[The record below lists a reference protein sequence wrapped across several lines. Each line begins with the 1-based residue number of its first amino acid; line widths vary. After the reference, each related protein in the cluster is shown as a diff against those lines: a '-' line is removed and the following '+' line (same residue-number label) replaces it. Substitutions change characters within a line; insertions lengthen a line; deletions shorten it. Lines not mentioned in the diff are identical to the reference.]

1 MDKTNFRIWKDRI
14 FRTLLGVFGVVAAL
28 PLIFIVYYIV
38 SKGIGVINWE
48 FLVSIPESAGTKGG
62 GISNAIIGTLMVV
75 LEATLIAVPVA
86 LLAGIFL
93 AENANSRLSY
103 WVRLCIE
110 ILQGTPSIVIGIVA
124 YLWVVKPLGSFSAF
138 SGGIALAIM
147 MMPFLARST
156 EETLKLIPNSY
167 REASLAL
174 GVPYYKTILRVI
186 LPSGASGILTGFMIS
201 LSRIAGETAPLLF
214 TAFGSPFLNVNP
226 QEPVAALPLM
236 IFKFATS
243 PYPAWQA
250 MAWGASLLLILMIL
264 ILNLSAKLIIKRW
277 EIPY

>member
-1 MDKTNFRIWKDRI
+1 MSKIQFRIWKDRI
-14 FRTLLGVFGVVAAL
+14 FRGILAFFAIVAVMPLL
-28 PLIFIVYYIV
+28 FIIYYIFT
-38 SKGIGVINWE
+38 KGIGVINWE
-48 FLVSIPESAGTKGG
+48 FLVSLPESAGTKGG
-62 GISNAIIGTLMVV
+62 GVANALVGTLMVV
-75 LEATLIAVPVA
+75 IEATIIAVPIA
-86 LLAGIFL
+86 LLTGIYL
-93 AENANSRLSY
+93 AENQKHRLSY

-110 ILQGTPSIVIGIVA
+110 ILQGTPSIVIGIIA
-124 YLWVVKPLGSFSAF
+124 YLWVVKPMGSFSGF

-147 MMPFLARST
+147 MIPFLARST
-156 EETLKLIPNSY
+156 EETLRLIPDSY

-226 QEPVAALPLM
+226 KEPVSALPLM

-243 PYPAWQA
+243 PYPTWQE

-264 ILNLSAKLIIKRW
+264 ILNLSAKLMIKRW
-277 EIPY
+277 EISY

>member
-1 MDKTNFRIWKDRI
+1 MSKIQFRIWKDRI
-14 FRTLLGVFGVVAAL
+14 FRGILAFFAIVAVMPLL
-28 PLIFIVYYIV
+28 FIIYYIFT
-38 SKGIGVINWE
+38 KGIGVINWE
-48 FLVSIPESAGTKGG
+48 FLVSLPESAGTKGG
-62 GISNAIIGTLMVV
+62 GVANALVGTLMVV
-75 LEATLIAVPVA
+75 IEATIIAVPIA
-86 LLAGIFL
+86 LLTGIYL
-93 AENANSRLSY
+93 AENQKHRLSY

-110 ILQGTPSIVIGIVA
+110 ILQGTPSIVIGIIA
-124 YLWVVKPLGSFSAF
+124 YLWVVKPIGSFSGF

-147 MMPFLARST
+147 MIPFLARST
-156 EETLKLIPNSY
+156 EETLRLIPDSY

-226 QEPVAALPLM
+226 KDPVSALPLM

-243 PYPAWQA
+243 PYPTWQE

-264 ILNLSAKLIIKRW
+264 ILNLSAKLMIKRW
-277 EIPY
+277 KISY

>member
-1 MDKTNFRIWKDRI
+1 MDKTSFRIWKDRI
-14 FRTLLGVFGVVAAL
+14 FRALLGIFAVLAAM
-28 PLIFIVYYIV
+28 PLLFIVYYIV

-48 FLVSIPESAGTKGG
+48 FLVSVPKSAGTAGG
-62 GISNAIIGTLMVV
+62 GISNALIGTGMVV
-75 LEATLIAVPVA
+75 LEATIIAVPIA

-93 AENANSRLSY
+93 AENANDKLSY

-124 YLWVVKPLGSFSAF
+124 YLWVVKPMGSFSAF
-138 SGGIALAIM
+138 SGGIALGIM
-147 MMPFLARST
+147 MIPFLARST
-156 EETLKLIPNSY
+156 EETLRLIPNSY

-201 LSRIAGETAPLLF
+201 LSRVAGETAPLLF
-214 TAFGSPFLNVNP
+214 TAFGSPFLNTNP
-226 QEPVAALPLM
+226 QEPVSALPLM

-243 PYPAWQA
+243 PYPNWQA

-264 ILNLSAKLIIKRW
+264 ILNLSAKLIVKRW

>member
-1 MDKTNFRIWKDRI
+1 MDKTKFRIWKDRI
-14 FRTLLGVFGVVAAL
+14 FRTVLGILSVLAGMPLLFIIYNI
-28 PLIFIVYYIV
+28 LI
-38 SKGIGVINWE
+38 KGFGVINWE
-48 FLVSIPESAGTKGG
+48 FLVSVPESAGTDGG
-62 GISNAIIGTLMVV
+62 GIVNAIVGTVMVV
-75 LEATLIAVPVA
+75 LEATIIAVPIA

-93 AENANSRLSY
+93 AENSKNKLSY

-124 YLWVVKPLGSFSAF
+124 YLWVVKPMGSFSAF

-147 MMPFLARST
+147 MVPFLARST
-156 EETLKLIPNSY
+156 EETIKLIPNSY

-214 TAFGSPFLNVNP
+214 TAFGSPFLNTNP
-226 QEPVAALPLM
+226 KEPVSALPLM

-243 PYPAWQA
+243 PYPNWKE

-264 ILNLSAKLIIKRW
+264 ILNLSAKLIIRRW

>member
-1 MDKTNFRIWKDRI
+1 MSKIQFRIWKDRI
-14 FRTLLGVFGVVAAL
+14 FRSVLAFFAIVAVMPLL
-28 PLIFIVYYIV
+28 FIIYYI
-38 SKGIGVINWE
+38 
-48 FLVSIPESAGTKGG
+48 FTKGG
-62 GISNAIIGTLMVV
+62 GVANALVGTLMVV
-75 LEATLIAVPVA
+75 IEATIIAVPIA
-86 LLAGIFL
+86 LLTGIYL
-93 AENANSRLSY
+93 AENQKHRLSY

-110 ILQGTPSIVIGIVA
+110 ILQGTPSIVIGIIA
-124 YLWVVKPLGSFSAF
+124 YLWVVKPIGSFSGF

-147 MMPFLARST
+147 MIPFLARST
-156 EETLKLIPNSY
+156 EETLRLIPDSY

-226 QEPVAALPLM
+226 KDPVSALPLM

-243 PYPAWQA
+243 PYPTWQE

-264 ILNLSAKLIIKRW
+264 ILNLSAKLMIKRW
-277 EIPY
+277 EISY

>member
-1 MDKTNFRIWKDRI
+1 MSQTLLRIWKDRF
-14 FRTLLGVFGVVAAL
+14 FRFLLAFFAVVAVL
-28 PLIFIVYYIV
+28 PLLFIIYYIF

-48 FLVSIPESAGTKGG
+48 FLVSLPESAGSKGG
-62 GISNAIIGTLMVV
+62 GVSNALVGTLMVV
-75 LEATLIAVPVA
+75 LEATVIAVPIA
-86 LLAGIFL
+86 LLSGIFL
-93 AENANSRLSY
+93 AESRGSVLSY
-103 WVRLCIE
+103 WVRLSIE

-124 YLWVVKPLGSFSAF
+124 YLWVVKPMGSFSAF

-147 MMPFLARST
+147 MIPFLARST
-156 EETLKLIPNSY
+156 EETLRLIPNSY
-167 REASLAL
+167 REASLSL
-174 GVPYYKTILRVI
+174 GVPYYKTILRII

-214 TAFGSPFLNVNP
+214 TAFGSPFLNTNP
-226 QEPVAALPLM
+226 KEPVSALPLM

-243 PYPAWQA
+243 PYPTWQE

-264 ILNLSAKLIIKRW
+264 ILNISAKLIIKRW

>member
-1 MDKTNFRIWKDRI
+1 MDKTNLRIWKDRI
-14 FRTLLGVFGVVAAL
+14 FRTVLGVLSILAGM
-28 PLIFIVYYIV
+28 PLLFIIYNII

-48 FLVSIPESAGTKGG
+48 FLVSVPESARTDGG
-62 GISNAIIGTLMVV
+62 GIVNAIVGTGMVV
-75 LEATLIAVPVA
+75 LEATIIAVPIA

-93 AENANSRLSY
+93 AENSKSKLSY

-124 YLWVVKPLGSFSAF
+124 YLWVVKPMGSFSAF

-147 MMPFLARST
+147 MVPFLARST
-156 EETLKLIPNSY
+156 EETIKLIPNSY

-201 LSRIAGETAPLLF
+201 ISRIAGETAPLLF
-214 TAFGSPFLNVNP
+214 TAFGSPFLNTNP
-226 QEPVAALPLM
+226 KEPVSALPLM

-243 PYPAWQA
+243 PYPNWKE

-264 ILNLSAKLIIKRW
+264 ILNLSAKLIIRRW

>member
-1 MDKTNFRIWKDRI
+1 MSKIQFRIWKDRI
-14 FRTLLGVFGVVAAL
+14 FRGILAFFAIVAVMPLL
-28 PLIFIVYYIV
+28 FIIYYIFT
-38 SKGIGVINWE
+38 KGIGVINWE
-48 FLVSIPESAGTKGG
+48 FLVSLPESAGTKGG
-62 GISNAIIGTLMVV
+62 GVANALVGTLMVV
-75 LEATLIAVPVA
+75 IEATIIAVPIA
-86 LLAGIFL
+86 LLTGIYL
-93 AENANSRLSY
+93 AENQKHRLSY

-110 ILQGTPSIVIGIVA
+110 ILQGTPSIVIGIIA
-124 YLWVVKPLGSFSAF
+124 YLWVVKPIGSFSGF

-147 MMPFLARST
+147 MIPFLARST
-156 EETLKLIPNSY
+156 EETLRLIPDSY

-226 QEPVAALPLM
+226 KEPVSALPLM

-243 PYPAWQA
+243 PYPTWQE

-264 ILNLSAKLIIKRW
+264 ILNLSAKLMIKRW
-277 EIPY
+277 EISY

>member
-1 MDKTNFRIWKDRI
+1 MSKIQFRIWKDRI
-14 FRTLLGVFGVVAAL
+14 FRSVLAFFAIVAVMPLL
-28 PLIFIVYYIV
+28 FIIYYIFT
-38 SKGIGVINWE
+38 KGIGVINWE
-48 FLVSIPESAGTKGG
+48 FLVSLPESAGTKGG
-62 GISNAIIGTLMVV
+62 GVANALVGTLMVV
-75 LEATLIAVPVA
+75 IEATIIAVPIA
-86 LLAGIFL
+86 LLTGIYL
-93 AENANSRLSY
+93 AENQKHRLSY

-110 ILQGTPSIVIGIVA
+110 ILQGTPSIVIGIIA
-124 YLWVVKPLGSFSAF
+124 YLWVVKPMGSFSGF

-147 MMPFLARST
+147 MIPFLARST
-156 EETLKLIPNSY
+156 EETLRLIPDSY

-226 QEPVAALPLM
+226 KEPVSALPLM

-243 PYPAWQA
+243 PYPTWQE

-264 ILNLSAKLIIKRW
+264 ILNLSAKLMIKRW
-277 EIPY
+277 EISY